1 METKLHE
8 INVTLSKE
16 QKEKI
21 CQAFYNREN
30 IRLRLSK
37 DALRGSDTLLV
48 PTESYEGLDDAPDGT
63 DAIVDESTAD
73 EMWEEF
79 CSNVPDPFEETYNK
93 LEYFGIPFRVAI
105 DESFEGK
112 GIDFALNYSL
122 IHDSTKEDVLK
133 NTENSVARNIE
144 KLMEC
149 GANCH

>member
-1 METKLHE
+1 METELHE

-21 CQAFYNREN
+21 YQAFYNREN

-37 DALRGSDTLLV
+37 DALNGSDTLLV
-48 PTESYEGLDDAPDGT
+48 PTKSYEGLDDAPDGT
-63 DAIVDESTAD
+63 DAIVDESTWN
-73 EMWEEF
+73 EMWKEF
-79 CSNVPDPFEETYNK
+79 CIHNEDPYTNNMWKSYGLFFY
-93 LEYFGIPFRVAI
+93 PAI
-105 DESFEGK
+105 DEGWEGEK

-122 IHDSTKEDVLK
+122 IHDSTKEFILRK
-133 NTENSVARNIE
+133 TEKFVARNIE